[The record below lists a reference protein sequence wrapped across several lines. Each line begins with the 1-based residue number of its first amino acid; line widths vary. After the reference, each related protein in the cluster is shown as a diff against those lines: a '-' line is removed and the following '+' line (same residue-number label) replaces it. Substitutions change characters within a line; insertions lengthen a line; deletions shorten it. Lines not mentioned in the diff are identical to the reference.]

1 MIIKLSEIINESE
14 VTFDYV
20 EKTMDSMDT
29 PEGVT
34 IKGKAYK
41 EGNGYVIEGSYRTVL
56 RLECVRCLAEIE
68 PLVQGEFK
76 GEYLDPKEY
85 SKYISS
91 LKPEEEFGDK
101 HFEEAIN
108 SEIDISDLVREY
120 IILDLSQY
128 EACLPECSDTSEVEK
143 YSKEDVDPRWQQLL
157 DIKF

>member
-20 EKTMDSMDT
+20 EKTMDSIDT

-34 IKGKAYK
+34 IRGRAFK
-41 EGNGYVIEGSYRTVL
+41 EDNGYVVEGSYRTVL
-56 RLECVRCLAEIE
+56 RLECVRCLTEIE
-68 PLVQGEFK
+68 PLIQGDFRA
-76 GEYLDPKEY
+76 EYLDPKEY
-85 SKYISS
+85 SKYASS

-101 HFEEAIN
+101 HFEEALN
-108 SEIDISDLVREY
+108 SEINISDLVREY

-143 YSKEDVDPRWQQLL
+143 YSKDDVDPRWQQLL

>member
-20 EKTMDSMDT
+20 EKTMESMDI

-34 IKGKAYK
+34 IRGKAYK
-41 EGNGYVIEGSYRTVL
+41 EGNSYIIEGTYRTVP

-68 PLVQGEFK
+68 PLIQGEFK
-76 GEYLDPKEY
+76 GEYLDPKNY

-91 LKPEEEFGDK
+91 LKPEEEFGDT
-101 HFEEAIN
+101 HFEEAKD
-108 SEIDISDLVREY
+108 SEIDISNLVREY

-128 EACLPECSDTSEVEK
+128 ETCLPECSDTSEVEK

>member
-20 EKTMDSMDT
+20 EKTIDSIDT

-34 IKGKAYK
+34 IRGRAFKDD
-41 EGNGYVIEGSYRTVL
+41 NGYVVEGSYRTVL
-56 RLECVRCLAEIE
+56 RLECVRCLTEIE
-68 PLVQGEFK
+68 PLIQGDFRA
-76 GEYLDPKEY
+76 EYLDPKEY
-85 SKYISS
+85 SKYTSS

-101 HFEEAIN
+101 HFEEALN
-108 SEIDISDLVREY
+108 SEINISDLVREY

-128 EACLPECSDTSEVEK
+128 EACLPECSDTTEVEK

>member
-20 EKTMDSMDT
+20 EKTMDSIDT

-34 IKGKAYK
+34 IRGRAFK
-41 EGNGYVIEGSYRTVL
+41 EDNGYVVEGSYRTVL
-56 RLECVRCLAEIE
+56 RLECVRCLTEIE
-68 PLVQGEFK
+68 PLIQGDFRA
-76 GEYLDPKEY
+76 EYLDPKEH
-85 SKYISS
+85 SKYASS

-101 HFEEAIN
+101 HFEEATN
-108 SEIDISDLVREY
+108 SEISISDLVREY

>member
-1 MIIKLSEIINESE
+1 MIIKLSEIINESGLD
-14 VTFDYV
+14 FSYV

-34 IKGKAYK
+34 IKGRAYK
-41 EGNGYVIEGSYRTVL
+41 EGNSYVVEGSYRAVL
-56 RLECVRCLAEIE
+56 RLECVRCLTEIQ

-76 GEYLDPKEY
+76 GEYLSPKDY
-85 SKYISS
+85 SKYMSS

-101 HFEEAIN
+101 HFEEATN